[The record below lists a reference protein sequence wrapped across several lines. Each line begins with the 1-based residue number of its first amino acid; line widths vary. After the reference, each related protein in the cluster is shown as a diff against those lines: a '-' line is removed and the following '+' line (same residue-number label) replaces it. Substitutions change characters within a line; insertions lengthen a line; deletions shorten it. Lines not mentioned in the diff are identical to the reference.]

1 MITSHSNEIKQQL
14 KKILQNDPMF
24 LAVGN
29 FNFIKKGR
37 SELYITLRDDTRIR
51 IVINPKSLPTR
62 IYLGEIVDTCMN
74 IYIENMHEKIETQ
87 IFNILQN
94 RLPNDFFEKLTE
106 KVQEEMQETGMI
118 VQELPLIQRISNIF
132 YPYNI
137 YYITI

>member
-1 MITSHSNEIKQQL
+1 
-14 KKILQNDPMF
+14 
-24 LAVGN
+24 
-29 FNFIKKGR
+29 
-37 SELYITLRDDTRIR
+37 
-51 IVINPKSLPTR
+51 
-62 IYLGEIVDTCMN
+62 
-74 IYIENMHEKIETQ
+74 MHEKIETQ